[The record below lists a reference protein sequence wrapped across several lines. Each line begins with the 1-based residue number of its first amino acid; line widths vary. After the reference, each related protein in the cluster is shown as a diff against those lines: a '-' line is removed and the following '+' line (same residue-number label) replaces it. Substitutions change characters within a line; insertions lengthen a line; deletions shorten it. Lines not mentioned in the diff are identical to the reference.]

1 MHETGIAGN
10 PPAVSCDLS
19 VCLPQPAPVL
29 QEKGEAMEKIKSI
42 FVIFIIF
49 LFTTMASFAIL
60 FRYSTTALKDSLMR
74 VARMQMVYTSAQ
86 LNQKVREIEIEAE
99 GILHSEDLKAL
110 HLTLMEA
117 YDAWQYVTDANRMKD
132 YLKSRQKSN
141 VGMAEFILYW
151 PASGRII
158 STLNI

>member
-19 VCLPQPAPVL
+19 VCLPQLAPVL

-86 LNQKVREIEIEAE
+86 LNQKVREIEI
-99 GILHSEDLKAL
+99 
-110 HLTLMEA
+110 
-117 YDAWQYVTDANRMKD
+117 
-132 YLKSRQKSN
+132 
-141 VGMAEFILYW
+141 
-151 PASGRII
+151 
-158 STLNI
+158 